1 MGRPL
6 LTSAALPPK
15 RPRFIRCASVDRES
29 LESVFEKDLGWTFA
43 SVGHLPVSQDMAFE
57 LQRAGARRALPL
69 GAIVDGIEFSLM
81 RESEHE
87 MPLDAFPSPPE
98 PDDKISDIGVPYRK
112 WLDSLMDWYRALNG
126 SRLRLEIKIREDID
140 RSLRDDQNIAA
151 ELRNVLDSGGAIAT
165 AIRQLVEL
173 GLRPD
178 HIRPQSAEG
187 SLAKKLWVTVESN
200 LTDARVLADYLF
212 IEHGKFENQRDTT
225 KVRAN
230 LEKLIRKGLG
240 FEQDEPIR
248 LAYHGLYFYTPLQ
261 WAIIDLLAKMGVE
274 QVFIVHD
281 DGVGAQFEVWRRFFF
296 DCEQM
301 QRLDS
306 TVTTWQKVDPRASYF
321 AASLRGVLDS
331 TPEHLKLFG
340 FPSVT
345 DLARHVRHYDV
356 IRDQEQQSQRLIFA
370 AGTSDLNRKISR
382 FGRLAGEN
390 DESKLLS
397 LPVGRFLLGLQ
408 EAVRLSL
415 DGGESGL
422 DFSTMMHLVEG
433 GFFNVDRS
441 LGDRTVVEVLYA
453 CSVFFGGCRTMP
465 NWRARLENLAFYYEP
480 AQAGTGGILKRSKFP
495 VRRLFDGEL
504 AVSDAR
510 FIADASKNHLR
521 RAPWLD
527 LTLSEWKSLKGS
539 LAEILNEVD
548 HLKQDEMVDVR
559 KHIDELITLISNEK
573 RGLHIFGERRWE
585 AMRLAIERLPDAPSM
600 STRVTRIGEILPLM
614 LGARLKGAEN
624 QFGESRVT
632 EGLVNSLAAP
642 LRSLESCGFVRKPSV
657 HVTNLSDTVFPFRPN
672 LFAWPFRRQDVDT
685 RLSADD
691 QGFAWRLRLIDELD
705 RSGPLG
711 DIYLLWLATNGSSGE
726 LKLTWLEESGV
737 EKLNPSPIL
746 AMMLALP
753 KNTRPVVRQFAGG
766 IPPDDND
773 VRKGRRGDQHAVQ
786 PAIAENQLDEEQ
798 RVRTIQQMAPLGG
811 PTGDRLDVSLREALA
826 SAKIC
831 GRRAALHWFSRRSVG
846 YVTQWQLGILYG
858 NLLGIKLDSPALE
871 DSWKELLDR
880 LFCWMT
886 PAEKEKTSA
895 RSSIHKRSGTPTTAE
910 EVWLLTLEGTKK
922 DRDDRL
928 SEAYKLAIS
937 DTKVPRAVAKILF
950 AGKSTILPR
959 PHIDNTGSMDSDDP
973 QKLMSYLCSRC
984 PASQRCVERIY
995 PAEH

>member
-1 MGRPL
+1 MGRPV
-6 LTSAALPPK
+6 LTSGALPPK
-15 RPRFIRCASVDRES
+15 PPRFIRCASVDRES
-29 LESVFEKDLGWTFA
+29 LASVFEKDLGWTFA
-43 SVGHLPVSQDMAFE
+43 SVGHLPVSQDMTFE

-87 MPLDAFPSPPE
+87 MELDKFPSPPE
-98 PDDKISDIGVPYRK
+98 PGVEISDIGVPYRD
-112 WLDSLMDWYRALNG
+112 WLDSLMDWYRTLNG
-126 SRLRLEIKIREDID
+126 SRLRLEIKIRETID
-140 RSLRDDQNIAA
+140 RGLRDDQNIAE
-151 ELRNVLDSGGAIAT
+151 ELRNVLDSGGTIAS

-187 SLAKKLWVTVESN
+187 MLAKNLWMMVESN
-200 LTDARVLADYLF
+200 LTDARVLSDYLF
-212 IEHGKFENQRDTT
+212 IEHGKLENQKDSA

-230 LEKLIRKGLG
+230 LETLIRKGLG

-261 WAIIDLLAKMGVE
+261 WTIIDLLAKMGVE

-306 TVTTWQKVDPRASYF
+306 TVNTWQKVDPRAAYF
-321 AASLRGVLDS
+321 AASLRGVIKS
-331 TPEHLKLFG
+331 APEHLKLFG

-345 DLARHVRHYDV
+345 DLARHVRENDV
-356 IRDQEQQSQRLIFA
+356 IKNQKEQSQRLIFA
-370 AGTSDLNRKISR
+370 AGTSDINRKISR
-382 FGRLAGEN
+382 FNRLAGEN
-390 DESKLLS
+390 DERKLLS

-415 DGGESGL
+415 EGGESGL

-441 LGDRTVVEVLYA
+441 LGDRTLVEVLNA
-453 CSVFFGGCRTMP
+453 CSVFFGGCRTMSD
-465 NWRARLENLAFYYEP
+465 WRARLENLACYYEP
-480 AQAGTGGILKRSKFP
+480 AQAGTGGILKKSKFP
-495 VRRLFDGEL
+495 IRQLFIGGQ

-527 LTLSEWKSLKGS
+527 LTLSEWKSLGGS
-539 LAEILNEVD
+539 LAEILTEVD
-548 HLKQDEMVDVR
+548 HLKQEEMVDVR
-559 KHIDELITLISNEK
+559 RHIDELITLISDEET
-573 RGLHIFGERRWE
+573 GLHIFGERRWE
-585 AMRLAIERLPDAPSM
+585 AMRNAIDRLPDAPSM
-600 STRVTRIGEILPLM
+600 LTRVTRIGEILPLV
-614 LGARLKGAEN
+614 LGAQLKGAEN
-624 QFGESRVT
+624 QFGDSRVT

-711 DIYLLWLATNGSSGE
+711 DIYLLWLATNGSLGE
-726 LKLTWLEESGV
+726 LKLTWLEETGV

-746 AMMLALP
+746 AMMLEVP
-753 KNTRPVVRQFAGG
+753 KVRKEVKQFAGG
-766 IPPDDND
+766 IPYKSGEREP
-773 VRKGRRGDQHAVQ
+773 RRGDQHTVQ
-786 PAIAENQLDEEQ
+786 PAIEENQLDDDH
-798 RVRTIQQMAPLGG
+798 RLRTIQKMAPLGG
-811 PTGDRLDVSLREALA
+811 PKGERLDAPLREALA

-831 GRRAALHWFSRRSVG
+831 GRRAALHWFSRSSVG
-846 YVTQWQLGILYG
+846 YVTPWQLGILYG

-886 PAEKEKTSA
+886 PAEREKTAA
-895 RSSIHKRSGTPTTAE
+895 RSSVHKRSGSPRTAQ
-910 EVWLLTLEGTKK
+910 EVWLLTLEGNQE
-922 DRDDRL
+922 DGDDRL

-937 DTKVPRAVAKILF
+937 NTEVPEAVKKILF
-950 AGKSTILPR
+950 AGESTVLPR

-984 PASQRCVERIY
+984 PASERCVERVY
-995 PAEH
+995 PAEP

>member
-29 LESVFEKDLGWTFA
+29 LESVFENDLGWTFA
-43 SVGHLPVSQDMAFE
+43 SVGHLPVSQDMTFE

-87 MPLDAFPSPPE
+87 MKLDLFPSPPD
-98 PDDKISDIGVPYRK
+98 PDDKISDLGVPYRH
-112 WLDSLMDWYRALNG
+112 WLDSLMDWYRTLNG
-126 SRLRLEIKIREDID
+126 SRLRLEIKIRESID
-140 RSLRDDQNIAA
+140 RSLRDDQNLAK

-178 HIRPQSAEG
+178 QIRPQSAEG
-187 SLAKKLWVTVESN
+187 MLAKKLWMTIESN
-200 LTDARVLADYLF
+200 LTDARVLSDYLF
-212 IEHGKFENQRDTT
+212 IQHGKLENQRDSA

-230 LEKLIRKGLG
+230 LETLIRKGLG
-240 FEQDEPIR
+240 FKQDEPIR
-248 LAYHGLYFYTPLQ
+248 LAYHGLYFYTPSQ
-261 WAIIDLLAKMGVE
+261 WAIIDLLAQMGVE

-306 TVTTWQKVDPRASYF
+306 TVTTWQNVDPRATYF

-331 TPEHLKLFG
+331 VPKHFRLFG

-345 DLARHVRHYDV
+345 DLARHVRNYDV
-356 IRDQEQQSQRLIFA
+356 IRDHEQQSQRLIFA
-370 AGTSDLNRKISR
+370 AGTSDINRKISR
-382 FGRLAGEN
+382 FSRLAGES
-390 DESKLLS
+390 DEKKLLS
-397 LPVGRFLLGLQ
+397 LPIGRFLLGLQ
-408 EAVRLSL
+408 EAVRISL

-433 GFFNVDRS
+433 GFLNVERS
-441 LGDRTVVEVLYA
+441 LGDRTVVEVLNA
-453 CSVFFGGCRTMP
+453 CSVFFSGCRAMP
-465 NWRARLENLAFYYEP
+465 DWRARLENLACYYEP
-480 AQAGTGGILKRSKFP
+480 AGATSGILKQSRFP
-495 VRRLFDGEL
+495 SRKLFVGEV
-504 AVSDAR
+504 AVSDGR
-510 FIADASKNHLR
+510 FIAASSKNHLR

-539 LAEILNEVD
+539 LAEILDEVD
-548 HLKQDEMVDVR
+548 HLKREEMVDVR
-559 KHIDELITLISNEK
+559 KHIDELITLISDEET
-573 RGLHIFGERRWE
+573 GLHIFGERRWE
-585 AMRLAIERLPDAPSM
+585 AMRNAIKRLPDTPSM
-600 STRVTRIGEILPLM
+600 STRVTRIGEILPIM
-614 LGARLKGAEN
+614 LGAQLGGAEN
-624 QFGESRVT
+624 KFGESRVT

-691 QGFAWRLRLIDELD
+691 EGFAWRLRLIDELD

-711 DIYLLWLATNGSSGE
+711 DIYLLWLATNGSSGD
-726 LKLTWLEESGV
+726 LKLTWLEETGV

-746 AMMLALP
+746 AMMLEIP
-753 KNTRPVVRQFAGG
+753 KTRPEVRQFAGG
-766 IPPDDND
+766 IPY
-773 VRKGRRGDQHAVQ
+773 RIGQRETRRGDQHAVQ
-786 PAIAENQLDEEQ
+786 PIIAEYQLDDQ
-798 RVRTIQQMAPLGG
+798 RRVRTIKQMALALVGA
-811 PTGDRLDVSLREALA
+811 DQLDKPFRQGLA

-831 GRRAALHWFSRRSVG
+831 GRRTALHWFSRGSVG
-846 YVTQWQLGILYG
+846 YATQWQLGILYG

-886 PAEKEKTSA
+886 PAERVKTAA
-895 RSSIHKRSGTPTTAE
+895 RSSVHKRAGSPKTAQ
-910 EVWLLTLEGTKK
+910 EVWLLTLEGNRE
-922 DRDDRL
+922 DGDDRL

-937 DTKVPRAVAKILF
+937 DRKVPEVVEKLLF
-950 AGKSTILPR
+950 ASKSSILPR
-959 PHIDNTGSMDSDDP
+959 PHIDNTGSMESDDP

-984 PASQRCVERIY
+984 PASQRCLERVY
-995 PAEH
+995 PAEL